1 MFDNKNLIDHISC
14 VSKENLSATGLITE
28 MESKRTIVIAIDDS
42 VHSEFAFDFYVDN
55 VHRHGD
61 HIVLVHVPE
70 YSNILSASSL
80 LTDPNIIAEMIKD
93 TEERTS
99 ELVDKYSFKMQQKQL
114 HGHVRQQCGK
124 PGEAILECA
133 REEGATMLI
142 LGTRGM
148 GLMRRTFMGSVSDY
162 CLHHASFPV
171 LVCRHKP
178 FINDK

>member
-1 MFDNKNLIDHISC
+1 
-14 VSKENLSATGLITE
+14 

-42 VHSEFAFDFYVDN
+42 IHSEFAFDFYVDN

-80 LTDPNIIAEMIKD
+80 LTDPNIVAEMIKD
-93 TEERTS
+93 IEERTS

-114 HGHVRQQCGK
+114 HGHVKQQCGK

-171 LVCRHKP
+171 IVCRHKP
-178 FINDK
+178 FIKDK